1 MTESIYIVGI
11 AFAVIALAVYF
22 LCWLKSKDM
31 HYKWIIASLVL
42 FCIDVVFNILI
53 FGFTVDSIID
63 YVFSAYVIY
72 SIATGI
78 TSYTKLSKLPEPIA
92 DIEAAPEDDFGFVE
106 QAPAENTE
114 NDNETK

>member
-1 MTESIYIVGI
+1 
-11 AFAVIALAVYF
+11 
-22 LCWLKSKDM
+22 M